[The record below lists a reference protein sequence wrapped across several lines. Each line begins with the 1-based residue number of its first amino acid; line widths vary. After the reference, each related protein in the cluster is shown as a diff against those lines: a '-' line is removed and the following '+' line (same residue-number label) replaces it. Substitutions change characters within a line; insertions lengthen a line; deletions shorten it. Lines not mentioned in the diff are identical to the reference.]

1 LSSDCE
7 CSREYTIA
15 IVTISPKPRP
25 CILLALIAVVAF
37 NVPIRAQ
44 DTREQQ
50 IVAAQAEK
58 VQALSVEGPNREE
71 TTIVRVMKSPL
82 LAGTG
87 GAFPWFGSVYEGTS
101 FALGGG
107 YLRRMPRHSELLGI
121 AGLSVNGSTLL
132 RGEYTAPRLAH
143 GTVQPFASVE
153 WARANNVSFFG
164 LGNDS
169 IASQRTDFD
178 FDPMTI
184 KAGLGFRPARLV
196 LLTTGVERIGFRTE
210 LTDSPASGGPL
221 PSDNSSL
228 QFNGFRLGATF
239 DTREAPGYSTS
250 GTMLR
255 ATTARYAE
263 AASLPYNFQ
272 QSQLEA
278 VQLVPLVRE
287 QFVLAFH
294 ALATF
299 TDGAN
304 GDDPPLAL
312 LPYLGGGTSLR
323 GFATRRFVDRNSLLL
338 TGEYRWR
345 PSRYLDMALFLD
357 AGEVAHSFQR
367 MDSEKLHTSWG
378 LGARFHG
385 PGFTALRLEFA
396 HSVEG
401 SRIVFTTGGG
411 F

>member
-1 LSSDCE
+1 ML
-7 CSREYTIA
+7 RRTLTTGY
-15 IVTISPKPRP
+15 
-25 CILLALIAVVAF
+25 LALMVAGVFSAPVVA
-37 NVPIRAQ
+37 Q
-44 DTREQQ
+44 ETREQQ
-50 IVAAQAEK
+50 IAAAQAEK
-58 VQALSVEGPNREE
+58 VATLAVEGPNRAE
-71 TTIVRVMKSPL
+71 TIVVRVMKSPL

-101 FALGGG
+101 FGFGGG
-107 YLRRMPRHSELLGI
+107 YLRRMPRRSELLGI

-132 RGEYTAPRLAH
+132 RGEFTAPRLAR
-143 GTVQPFASVE
+143 GTIQPYASAE
-153 WARANNVSFFG
+153 WARANGVSFYG
-164 LGNDS
+164 LGNQS
-169 IASQRTDFD
+169 SAAQRTDFD
-178 FDPMTI
+178 FDPLTI
-184 KAGLGFRPARLV
+184 RAGLGFRPAS
-196 LLTTGVERIGFRTE
+196 LLLITTSVERIGFRTE
-210 LTDSPASGGPL
+210 VTEPPAGAGPL

-228 QFNGFRLGATF
+228 QFNGFRIGATF
-239 DTREAPGYSTS
+239 DTRPSPGYSTS

-263 AASLPYNFQ
+263 SRDLPYNFQ

-304 GDDPPLAL
+304 GDAPPLAL

-345 PSRYLDMALFLD
+345 PSRYVDMALFLD
-357 AGEVAHSFQR
+357 AGEVAASFDR